1 MPLSVPSLP
10 GRTPFQV
17 LFYTASCRS
26 HSSLTI
32 MRASPEVEQ
41 LMKCPM
47 CDQLFTD
54 PRTLPCLHSF
64 CLVCLES
71 QKATAD
77 LRCHQCRAPFT
88 SPALGGI
95 GEYACNAFISSL
107 VKPAKAIEGD
117 VNRMVKC
124 EGCDEEN
131 GTMHCADCGQNMGPV
146 CVASH
151 RRLKVTSSHQLIPL
165 HDALKGKVEVK
176 RIPRCLQHVGS
187 EIDTYC
193 KTCNDAICAR
203 CILASHKGHDVCLL
217 EEMTSPL
224 RDQVAGYTITI
235 TRREGE
241 ARKAISTLDGT
252 IDKIEEHRNTAEED
266 IATFVSTLYAAVDA
280 RAAVLVSEMQDKGDQ
295 LRKTVVKEKGEAE
308 SAAGEF
314 REFHSFTEGLLAQGT
329 PPRNCW
335 DP

>member
-1 MPLSVPSLP
+1 ML
-10 GRTPFQV
+10 
-17 LFYTASCRS
+17 
-26 HSSLTI
+26 
-32 MRASPEVEQ
+32 ASPKVEQ

-47 CDQLFTD
+47 CNRPLTD
-54 PRTLPCLHSF
+54 PCTLPCLHSF
-64 CLVCLES
+64 CFGCLES
-71 QKATAD
+71 QMAMALTTSSD

-241 ARKAISTLDGT
+241 ARKAISTLDDT